1 MKTDCSHCTLEA
13 CQETGPPSSACPL
26 LDHLSITDAGA
37 YMERDRLAWA
47 QASARVEAEG
57 YTHWPR
63 LREALELARKMG
75 YEKIGLAFCVGLKK
89 EARIVA
95 DYLNRHG
102 FEVASVQCK
111 TGGIPKEAIG
121 LSPEE
126 QLDPSGAEIMC
137 NPLGQAELLNKAHT
151 QWNLIIG
158 LCLGH
163 DALFTAASKAP
174 VSTLI
179 AKDRVFAHNPAAA
192 VYTAEGYSQ
201 KRLDPNQKSS

>member
-1 MKTDCSHCTLEA
+1 MKADCCHCTLEA
-13 CQETGPPSSACPL
+13 CQGEDSSACPL
-26 LDHLSITDAGA
+26 QRELRNHDVQAYLEGDH
-37 YMERDRLAWA
+37 LAWA

-57 YTHWPR
+57 YTLWPR
-63 LREALELARKMG
+63 LREALELAKRMG
-75 YEKIGLAFCVGLKK
+75 YTKVGLAFCVGLKK
-89 EARIVA
+89 EARLVA
-95 DYLNRHG
+95 DYLSRHG
-102 FEVASVQCK
+102 LAVASVQCK

-126 QLDPSGAEIMC
+126 QLDSSGVEVMC
-137 NPLGQAELLNKAHT
+137 NPLGQAQLLNDAET

-179 AKDRVFAHNPAAA
+179 AKDRVFAHNPAGA
-192 VYTAEGYSQ
+192 VYTAEGYSRT
-201 KRLDPNQKSS
+201 RLEPKQKSS